1 MSRIFVGNT
10 DGHWFDF
17 LARQDGLEAVNFW
30 QPGGNRGFRALRPG
44 ELFLFRLKSPIH
56 RIAGGGWFE
65 AAQRLPISVAWQ
77 VFETANGVPS
87 PDALIAA
94 VERYRGRP
102 IESPHQ
108 DEIGCIVLGSPFFLP
123 PEDWFHVPPDWPMNA
138 VGGKTYEA
146 DEPSGRWLLESLERA
161 NLAAP
166 APAPIHEELGVYRVD
181 GSRVPAIAMRRTG
194 QQAFKV
200 MVLEAYER
208 RCAVTSG
215 KVLPVL
221 EAAHIRPFAQ
231 GGEHDIAN
239 GILLRSDVHAL
250 FDLGYLTITPDLKVR
265 ASRRLK
271 DDFDNGNDYRRLD
284 GHVVHVPRSR
294 RQQPDRRLLEW
305 HADTVFKA

>member
-1 MSRIFVGNT
+1 MSRVYVGNT
-10 DGHWFDF
+10 DSRWFDF
-17 LARQDGLEAVNFW
+17 LQRQGDLDAVNFW
-30 QPGGNRGFRALRPG
+30 QPGGNRRFQALSAG

-65 AAQRLPISVAWQ
+65 TSEKLPISWAWR
-77 VFETANGVPS
+77 VFEEANGVPS
-87 PDALIAA
+87 PDALVAA

-108 DEIGCIVLGSPFFLP
+108 DEIGCIVLGAPFFLE
-123 PEDWFHVPPDWPMNA
+123 PEDWLPVPVDWPMNA
-138 VGGKTYEA
+138 VAGKTYDA
-146 DEPSGRWLLESLERA
+146 DDPTVRWLVDEALARRSSPAAHPSRDER
-161 NLAAP
+161 
-166 APAPIHEELGVYRVD
+166 GVYRVD
-181 GSRVPAIAMRRTG
+181 GGRVPAMAMRRTG

-200 MVLEAYER
+200 MVLKAYEQ
-208 RCAVTSG
+208 RCAVTDG

-239 GILLRSDVHAL
+239 GLLLRSDVHAL
-250 FDLGYLTITPDLKVR
+250 FDLGYLTITPDLVVR

-284 GHVVHVPRSR
+284 GREIHVPPAR
-294 RQQPDRRLLEW
+294 RLQPDRRLLEW
-305 HADTVFKA
+305 HADTVFKR